1 MTRRKLDFPAI
12 AAAAL
17 QRAEVLLAEW
27 LPEGRRDGHEWKAL
41 NPTRGDSAVG
51 SFSININTGLW
62 ADFATGDKGGDLVSL
77 YAYLFTHG
85 DQGVAARELAERV
98 GITLPAESPGRR
110 SPGSSEEAVVAA
122 DGQAAAEGRKASP
135 WKPILP
141 APNDAPAPPVAHY
154 ARGRPEATWCYR
166 DAQGRTLGFVYRF
179 KTSDGG
185 KEVLPVC
192 WARNAETGASEWRWL
207 AFPTPRPL
215 YGLDRLAAMPGG
227 TVLVV
232 EGEKCAD
239 AGQAALADYGFV
251 VVSWPGGGKAVGKA
265 DWSALAQREVIVWPD
280 CDAQADKA
288 GKLLP
293 ESKQPG
299 MIAAERVAAS
309 IPMPAAMIH
318 LVKIPPPGAKPGG
331 WDIADAIA
339 DGMTGEALVK
349 FIRTNL
355 RPIGEAPPP
364 PTKAAAKDKDDW
376 RGSLLWKKGEL
387 VACLANIY
395 DILSH
400 SPEWDG
406 VVAFDEFQQAT
417 MKRKPPPWPGAKLG
431 EWDDNDDAL
440 AAMWLTRH
448 FDIAPSSKMT
458 LEAVETLARRHAFHP
473 VRDWL
478 RGLAPW
484 DGEERLSHWISDY
497 LGAERSDY
505 TQRAGRWYLIGM
517 VARVMQPGVKFDYCL
532 VLEGT
537 QGKKKSAALEALAG
551 EWFGDTDLDLH
562 NKDSMLALRG
572 KWLYEFAE
580 MGSVTRAETTKQKS
594 FLSRRIDEFR
604 PAYGRRQVRC
614 PRQVVFAGTT
624 NDWEWNKD
632 PTGGRRF
639 WPIDCAGDLDLD
651 ALRSVR
657 PQLFAEALAAWD
669 AGERFWP
676 TPDEQ
681 RLIFDPQQLLRE
693 QPESLV
699 DALHD
704 WVFDQIKEFSV
715 AHAVMDGLKLD
726 ASKLTRD
733 LQTRV
738 GVALRRLGCTKVER
752 RNGMV
757 RYWYKP
763 PEKTAT
769 STEPQRRDARKEVAD
784 VPPF

>member
-1 MTRRKLDFPAI
+1 MARPKLDFDRI
-12 AAAAL
+12 AQAAL
-17 QRAEVLLAEW
+17 QQAEQLLGEW

-41 NPTRGDSAVG
+41 NPTRGDSAIG
-51 SFSININTGLW
+51 SFSVNINTGRW

-77 YAYLFTHG
+77 YAYLFTPG
-85 DQGVAARELAERV
+85 EQGKAARELAERLGV
-98 GITLPAESPGRR
+98 AMEDVKPRGAKDAPG
-110 SPGSSEEAVVAA
+110 G
-122 DGQAAAEGRKASP
+122 AAAPTQSGPSAKARSA
-135 WKPILP
+135 WQPILP
-141 APNDAPAPPVAHY
+141 APADAGAPPVAHY
-154 ARGRPEATWCYR
+154 ARGRPEHTWCYR
-166 DAQGRTLGFVYRF
+166 DAEGRVLGHVYRF
-179 KTSDGG
+179 RTSDGG

-192 WARNAETGASEWRWL
+192 WARHAQTGAEEWRWL
-207 AFPTPRPL
+207 AFPEPRPL
-215 YGLDRLAAMPGG
+215 YGLDRLAAAPGMD
-227 TVLVV
+227 VLVV
-232 EGEKCAD
+232 EGEKCAE
-239 AGQAALADYGFV
+239 AATRELPGYVAIC
-251 VVSWPGGGKAVGKA
+251 WPGGGKAVGKA
-265 DWSALAQREVIVWPD
+265 DWSALAGRRVTIWPD
-280 CDAQADKA
+280 CDAQLDKA
-288 GKLLP
+288 GQLLP
-293 ESKQPG
+293 EERQPG
-299 MIAAERVAAS
+299 TMAAEAVAAALAKHGCDITLVR
-309 IPMPAAMIH
+309 IP
-318 LVKIPPPGAKPGG
+318 KPGAVVAG

-339 DGMTGEALVK
+339 EGMTGQALADY
-349 FIRTNL
+349 IAAR
-355 RPIGEAPPP
+355 RAPPAVSAAKTAP
-364 PTKAAAKDKDDW
+364 RPGKAAAEDKDDW
-376 RGSLLWKKGEL
+376 RAKLLWKKGEL
-387 VACLANIY
+387 VACLANIF

-400 SPEWDG
+400 SSEWDG

-417 MKRKPPPWPGAKLG
+417 MKRKPPPWPGATVG
-431 EWDDNDDAL
+431 EWDDNDDAM

-458 LEAVETLARRHAFHP
+458 LEAIETLARRHAFHP

-478 RGLAPW
+478 RSLPAW
-484 DGEERLSHWISDY
+484 DGEERLRTWISDC
-497 LGAERSDY
+497 LGAENTEY
-505 TQRAGRWYLIGM
+505 TQRAGRWYLMGM

-532 VLEGT
+532 VLEGA

-594 FLSRRIDEFR
+594 FLSRRVDEFR

-639 WPIDCAGDLDLD
+639 WPIDCASELDLET
-651 ALRSVR
+651 LRKQR
-657 PQLFAEALAAWD
+657 PQLFAEALAAWE

-676 TPDEQ
+676 SPEEQ
-681 RLIFDPQQLLRE
+681 KAIFDPQQLLRE

-738 GVALRRLGCTKVER
+738 GVALRRLGCAKVER

-763 PEKTAT
+763 PKKAAT
-769 STEPQRRDARKEVAD
+769 SGESSGIPVHEEIDHA
-784 VPPF
+784 PF